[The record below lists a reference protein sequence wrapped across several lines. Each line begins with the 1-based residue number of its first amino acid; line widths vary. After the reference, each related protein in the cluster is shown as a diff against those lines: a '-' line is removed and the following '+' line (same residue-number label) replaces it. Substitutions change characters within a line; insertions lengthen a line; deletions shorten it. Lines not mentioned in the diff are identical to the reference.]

1 MASQSPHTREPVVA
15 VAAPVTAPK
24 DTTFDSSTAMSS
36 MYLIFGFLS
45 TMLNCDIQKAMRTSP
60 AILHCMAILAF
71 FFLFTVLDSANNA
84 PLWKLWVKTL
94 SVYALFVMWIKS
106 KFYFSII
113 ALLILAVDQNIKVQI
128 SHQKD
133 DASEEVFLT
142 TTEHL
147 TTARKWLWGS
157 AVAVIV
163 VGFVAYVIRQYLE
176 FRGDFSLLRLVFG
189 IGCEQQR
196 YM

>member
-1 MASQSPHTREPVVA
+1 
-15 VAAPVTAPK
+15 
-24 DTTFDSSTAMSS
+24 
-36 MYLIFGFLS
+36 MYLWIIFGFLS

-84 PLWKLWVKTL
+84 PLWKLWGKTL
-94 SVYALFVMWIKS
+94 IVYALFLMWIKS

-113 ALLILAVDQNIKVQI
+113 VLLILAVDQNIKVQI
-128 SHQKD
+128 SHQNT
-133 DASEEVFLT
+133 DASKVFFT

-163 VGFVAYVIRQYLE
+163 VGFVAYLVRQYLE
-176 FRGDFSLLRLVFG
+176 FRGDFSFIRLVFG
-189 IGCEQQR
+189 IGCEQTPIGAS
-196 YM
+196 